1 MTKSFAMFGYSH
13 LFGDIVDCIDSV
25 DGRLE
30 KIYLNVPETIIA
42 GRPTLQER
50 LARLPWRVVVND
62 LPMVRSLV
70 DSQHIVSRS
79 DSWGYVL
86 GFSRKQAAP
95 LLRELWDQ
103 YGIGQAAPLVHLT
116 AIRQMGSEVG
126 PWSIVNAGAIVGSWT
141 RIGKHVIVN
150 RGANI
155 AHDCEIGDHCFIA
168 PSATLC
174 SHVRL
179 RDDVMVGAGAVIL
192 PDVTVG
198 EGATVAAGAVVREDV
213 PARTMVAGVPAVI
226 KKGGVDYL

>member
-1 MTKSFAMFGYSH
+1 VTKPFVMFGYSH

-30 KIYLNVPETIIA
+30 AIYLNVPETVKE
-42 GRPTLQER
+42 GRPTLYQR
-50 LARLPWRVVVND
+50 ITRLPWKVHVRE
-62 LPMVRSLV
+62 LPMLRSLV
-70 DSQHIVSRS
+70 DSQYLVRS
-79 DSWGYVL
+79 EGYRYVL

-95 LLRELWDQ
+95 LLRELWDK
-103 YGIGQAAPLVHLT
+103 YNVSAAEPLVHLT

-126 PWSIVNAGAIVGSWT
+126 HWSIVNAGAIVGSWT

-155 AHDCEIGDHCFIA
+155 AHDCEVGDHCFIA

-192 PDVTVG
+192 PDTTVG
-198 EGATVAAGAVVREDV
+198 EGSTVAAGAVVREDV

-226 KKGGVDYL
+226 KKGGVDYI